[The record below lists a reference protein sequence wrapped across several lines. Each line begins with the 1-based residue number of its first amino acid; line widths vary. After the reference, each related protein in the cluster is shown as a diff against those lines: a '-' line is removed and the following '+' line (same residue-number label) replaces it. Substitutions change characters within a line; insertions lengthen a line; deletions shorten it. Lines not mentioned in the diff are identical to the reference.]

1 MLMIFSENRSNRIVN
16 AAPRTNT
23 LGVPVATTPTNIS
36 SAILQENMFTRL
48 QNAKKCT
55 SCGK

>member
-1 MLMIFSENRSNRIVN
+1 MIFSENRRHRVVA
-16 AAPRTNT
+16 AAPRTNV
-23 LGVPVATTPTNIS
+23 LGIPVTPPSNMSAAT
-36 SAILQENMFTRL
+36 LQENMFTRL

>member
-1 MLMIFSENRSNRIVN
+1 MLMIFSENRSHRVVA
-16 AAPRTNT
+16 AAPRTT
-23 LGVPVATTPTNIS
+23 LLGVPVAPPSNMS
-36 SAILQENMFTRL
+36 SALLQESMFARL

>member
-1 MLMIFSENRSNRIVN
+1 MLMIFSENRSHRVV
-16 AAPRTNT
+16 APPPRTNI
-23 LGVPVATTPTNIS
+23 LGVPISTPCNPLS
-36 SAILQENMFTRL
+36 SVLPENMFTRL

>member
-1 MLMIFSENRSNRIVN
+1 MLMIFSENRSHR
-16 AAPRTNT
+16 AFASPPRTNI
-23 LGVPVATTPTNIS
+23 LGVPISTPCNPLTS
-36 SAILQENMFTRL
+36 VLQENMFARL

>member
-1 MLMIFSENRSNRIVN
+1 MLMIFSENRSHRTVT
-16 AAPRTNT
+16 AVPRMNI
-23 LGVPVATTPTNIS
+23 LGIPVAPPCNVS
-36 SAILQENMFTRL
+36 SALLQENMFTRL

>member
-1 MLMIFSENRSNRIVN
+1 MLMIFSENRSHRVV
-16 AAPRTNT
+16 AAPPRTNV
-23 LGVPVATTPTNIS
+23 LGIPVAPQSNMS
-36 SAILQENMFTRL
+36 SATLQNNMFTRL

>member
-1 MLMIFSENRSNRIVN
+1 MLMIFSENRSHRTVN
-16 AAPRTNT
+16 VAPTTNM
-23 LGVPVATTPTNIS
+23 LGVPVAPPANIS

>member
-23 LGVPVATTPTNIS
+23 LGVPVATPTNIS
-36 SAILQENMFTRL
+36 SATLQENMFTRL

>member
-1 MLMIFSENRSNRIVN
+1 MLMIFSENRSHRTVTAVPNTNMLGIPVV
-16 AAPRTNT
+16 APSN
-23 LGVPVATTPTNIS
+23 VS

>member
-1 MLMIFSENRSNRIVN
+1 MIFSENRSHRVV
-16 AAPRTNT
+16 APAPRTNI
-23 LGVPVATTPTNIS
+23 LGIPVASPSNMSTAT
-36 SAILQENMFTRL
+36 LQENMFTRL

>member
-1 MLMIFSENRSNRIVN
+1 MLMIFSENRSHRVV
-16 AAPRTNT
+16 APAPRTNI
-23 LGVPVATTPTNIS
+23 LGLPVASPSNM
-36 SAILQENMFTRL
+36 SAATLQENMFTRL

>member
-1 MLMIFSENRSNRIVN
+1 MLMIFSENRSHRVVV
-16 AAPRTNT
+16 AAPRTNV
-23 LGVPVATTPTNIS
+23 LGVLIAPPRDS
-36 SAILQENMFTRL
+36 STSTLQDGMFARL

>member
-1 MLMIFSENRSNRIVN
+1 MIFSENRSHRVV
-16 AAPRTNT
+16 APPPRTNI
-23 LGVPVATTPTNIS
+23 LGVPISTPCNPLS
-36 SAILQENMFTRL
+36 SVLPENMFTRL

>member
-1 MLMIFSENRSNRIVN
+1 MIFSENRTHRVVS
-16 AAPRTNT
+16 A
-23 LGVPVATTPTNIS
+23 VPHTNILGLPIAPPS
-36 SAILQENMFTRL
+36 NLSALTLQENMFTRL

>member
-23 LGVPVATTPTNIS
+23 LGIPVATPTNIS
-36 SAILQENMFTRL
+36 SSILQENMFTRL

>member
-1 MLMIFSENRSNRIVN
+1 MLMIFSENRSHRTVN
-16 AAPRTNT
+16 VAPRTNM
-23 LGVPVATTPTNIS
+23 LGIHVVTPSNMS
-36 SAILQENMFTRL
+36 SATLQENMFTRL

>member
-1 MLMIFSENRSNRIVN
+1 MLMIFSENRSHRVV
-16 AAPRTNT
+16 ASPPRTNI
-23 LGVPVATTPTNIS
+23 LGVPNSTPFNPLTS
-36 SAILQENMFTRL
+36 VLQENMFARL

>member
-1 MLMIFSENRSNRIVN
+1 MLMIFSENRRHRVVA
-16 AAPRTNT
+16 AAPSTNV
-23 LGVPVATTPTNIS
+23 LGVPIASPSNMSTAT
-36 SAILQENMFTRL
+36 LQENMFTRL

>member
-1 MLMIFSENRSNRIVN
+1 MLMIFSENRSHRTVT
-16 AAPRTNT
+16 ATPRTNM
-23 LGVPVATTPTNIS
+23 LGVPVAPPCNIS

>member
-1 MLMIFSENRSNRIVN
+1 MIFSENRSHRVV
-16 AAPRTNT
+16 ASPPRTNI
-23 LGVPVATTPTNIS
+23 LGIPISTPCNPLTS
-36 SAILQENMFTRL
+36 VLQENMFARL

>member
-1 MLMIFSENRSNRIVN
+1 MLMIFSENRSHRVVA
-16 AAPRTNT
+16 AAPRTNM
-23 LGVPVATTPTNIS
+23 LGIPFTPPSNMSAAT
-36 SAILQENMFTRL
+36 LQENMFARL

>member
-1 MLMIFSENRSNRIVN
+1 MLMIFSENRSHRTVN
-16 AAPRTNT
+16 AAPATNM
-23 LGVPVATTPTNIS
+23 LGIPVVMPCNVS

>member
-1 MLMIFSENRSNRIVN
+1 MLMIFSENRTHRVV
-16 AAPRTNT
+16 AAVPRTNI
-23 LGVPVATTPTNIS
+23 LGVPIAPQSNL
-36 SAILQENMFTRL
+36 SASTLQENMFARL